1 MTETWKDSV
10 MDSILNFEQAPESF
24 IPGCF
29 VDSAA
34 TGPAITK
41 YRGLFEPQNTP
52 FKVGISLEKT
62 NMVKVHSFY
71 QNDCT
76 LILRFHF
83 PKKIFF
89 LQRISTRPSGGHSGK
104 IFLTKTEVEK
114 KVMKNV
120 KSSKK

>member
-52 FKVGISLEKT
+52 FKVGT
-62 NMVKVHSFY
+62 Y
-71 QNDCT
+71 
-76 LILRFHF
+76 
-83 PKKIFF
+83 
-89 LQRISTRPSGGHSGK
+89 
-104 IFLTKTEVEK
+104 
-114 KVMKNV
+114 
-120 KSSKK
+120 